1 MYYDASVTC
10 FYCGMFSPMNGE
22 PFKAY
27 YSFKAFNELYKL
39 KNRVEC
45 TASGSIKTLAASDGK
60 KTAVL
65 AVNESDRSKRVTL
78 RRDGKPVPG
87 MSVTVTDKRRTE
99 AAKPLRAGYHPGR
112 PIGHLDPAVIFCD
125 PQQAPAKAIFRRSLL
140 FSMDFL

>member
-1 MYYDASVTC
+1 MMVTLQDTPVDKAMYYDASVTC

-60 KTAVL
+60 KNGGAGGQ
-65 AVNESDRSKRVTL
+65 RKRPFQT
-78 RRDGKPVPG
+78 GN
-87 MSVTVTDKRRTE
+87 
-99 AAKPLRAGYHPGR
+99 AAAGWKAGFRHVCHR
-112 PIGHLDPAVIFCD
+112 HR
-125 PQQAPAKAIFRRSLL
+125 QAAH
-140 FSMDFL
+140 

>member
-1 MYYDASVTC
+1 MESRYPEPGHPLDAALIAGMMVTLQDTPVDKAMYYDASVTC

-65 AVNESDRSKRVTL
+65 AVNESDRSKR
-78 RRDGKPVPG
+78 
-87 MSVTVTDKRRTE
+87 
-99 AAKPLRAGYHPGR
+99 
-112 PIGHLDPAVIFCD
+112 
-125 PQQAPAKAIFRRSLL
+125 
-140 FSMDFL
+140 